1 MMFQLVVM
9 MLPLMA
15 PTITNGSYMALFRV
29 KKINSSGFTLFE
41 LLAVMLIMGILAS
54 IAIPSYKR
62 SQIKA
67 RESVLAEDLYQ
78 MRRSIDAYYADNGKY
93 PEGLEQLV
101 SSKYLRT
108 VPKDPFTRQGDS
120 WRCLPPEP
128 ADNGHLAEGGC
139 SDINS
144 GSDLIGL
151 NGVPYNE

>member
-1 MMFQLVVM
+1 M
-9 MLPLMA
+9 
-15 PTITNGSYMALFRV
+15 TLFRV
-29 KKINSSGFTLFE
+29 KKLNNRGFTLFE
-41 LLAVMLIMGILAS
+41 LLAVMVILGILAS

-93 PEGLEQLV
+93 PENLDDLV
-101 SSKYLRT
+101 YSKYLRAI
-108 VPKDPFTRQGDS
+108 PKDPFTRQGDS

-128 ADNGHLAEGGC
+128 SDSGQLAEGGC
-139 SDINS
+139 FDINS

-151 NGVPYNE
+151 NGTPYADW